1 MPRTGIRLS
10 GDAVFRVSGLLSEP
24 NRDLYREMAARLSP
38 ANRPAPVY
46 EARVPEEAPR
56 DGSRDASC
64 ERPGLYEDDITEER
78 QITPVPRDVLAA
90 SLVLDPDIA

>member
-1 MPRTGIRLS
+1 MK
-10 GDAVFRVSGLLSEP
+10 
-24 NRDLYREMAARLSP
+24 
-38 ANRPAPVY
+38 
-46 EARVPEEAPR
+46 RVPEEAPR